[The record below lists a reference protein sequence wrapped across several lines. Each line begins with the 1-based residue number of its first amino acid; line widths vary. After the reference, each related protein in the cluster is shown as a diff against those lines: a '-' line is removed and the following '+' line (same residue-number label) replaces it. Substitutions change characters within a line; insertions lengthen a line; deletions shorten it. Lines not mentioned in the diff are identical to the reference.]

1 MVVMFTPA
9 AFSHD
14 GGVHLL
20 GGGVAEPAHRVQHEL
35 ALRGQPQA
43 TIAKQVGKLGHA
55 PMIMRGVSVLAVL
68 GRGLLPA
75 DTPFIRADD
84 LGLTR
89 GDGIFET
96 MHVRHGK
103 PWLLDEHLAR
113 MARSAARMELDLPD
127 LRELAE
133 LACAEWPVDQ
143 EGALKLVC
151 TRGVDGTDEVTCF
164 ATITPVSE
172 KAIALRDH
180 AGSRSP
186 RFPTATRPTARTDA
200 PWLLGGVKSLSYAI
214 NMASQRWAQANGFD
228 DALWISS
235 DGYALEGPTSTLVWR
250 KGDRLLHGAR
260 RAHRHP
266 APGRPPGTCWTR
278 PASSV

>member
-1 MVVMFTPA
+1 
-9 AFSHD
+9 
-14 GGVHLL
+14 
-20 GGGVAEPAHRVQHEL
+20 
-35 ALRGQPQA
+35 
-43 TIAKQVGKLGHA
+43 
-55 PMIMRGVSVLAVL
+55 MRGVSVLAVL

-96 MHVRHGK
+96 VHVRHGK
-103 PWLLDEHLAR
+103 PWMLDEHLAR
-113 MARSAARMELDLPD
+113 MARSATRMDLALPP

-133 LACAEWPVDQ
+133 LACGQWPASQ

-151 TRGVDGTDEVTCF
+151 TRGIDGADQVTCY
-164 ATITPVSE
+164 ATINPVSD
-172 KAIALRDH
+172 KIIALRT
-180 AGSRSP
+180 AGIAV
-186 RFPTATRPTARTDA
+186 TALSYGYPASARTEA

-250 KGDRLLHGAR
+250 KGDRLLTVPAERTGILAGTTARHLLDRAAELGLTAGEEMITPAELVEADGAWLISGIR
-260 RAHRHP
+260 GVVPIRELDGVELRTDSATNLR
-266 APGRPPGTCWTR
+266 GLLGF
-278 PASSV
+278 